1 MKYSKIYK
9 DALLEDIIPFWEQHS
24 IDPKHSGYFS
34 CLNRKGEVFDT
45 DKFTW
50 LQGRQAWMFS
60 LLYNEVEAKPS
71 WLEIAR
77 SGINFLIDH
86 AMDSQGNFYF
96 STTREGVPLIQP
108 YNIFSDCFAT
118 IAFAQYAKAS
128 GEDTYI
134 DLARS
139 TYHNILNKRNQ
150 PKGKYEKSTGNR
162 PLKGFSLPMILSNL
176 VLELQNVLDSE
187 EIERTLDLCV
197 NEITNDFLDPKTGLI
212 RENVNPDGSASD
224 SFEGRLLN
232 PGHGIEAMWFIIDI
246 GVRRQDKSLIELAAN
261 TIITTLEYSWD
272 KEFGGIYYFLD
283 IKGHP
288 PLQLEWDQK
297 LWWVHLETLVALTKA
312 MEQLEDDRL
321 KYWYNKVHQY
331 SWDHFSDPKYGEW
344 YGYLNRQGEPLL
356 DLKGGKWKGCFHVP
370 RAMYQCWKTFERIEN
385 KQ

>member
-1 MKYSKIYK
+1 
-9 DALLEDIIPFWEQHS
+9 
-24 IDPKHSGYFS
+24 
-34 CLNRKGEVFDT
+34 
-45 DKFTW
+45 
-50 LQGRQAWMFS
+50 
-60 LLYNEVEAKPS
+60 
-71 WLEIAR
+71 
-77 SGINFLIDH
+77 
-86 AMDSQGNFYF
+86 
-96 STTREGVPLIQP
+96 
-108 YNIFSDCFAT
+108 
-118 IAFAQYAKAS
+118 
-128 GEDTYI
+128 
-134 DLARS
+134 
-139 TYHNILNKRNQ
+139 ILNKRNQ

-232 PGHGIEAMWFIIDI
+232 PGHGIEAMWFLIDI
-246 GVRRQDKSLIELAAN
+246 GIRRQDKSLIELAAN

-344 YGYLNRQGEPLL
+344 
-356 DLKGGKWKGCFHVP
+356 
-370 RAMYQCWKTFERIEN
+370 
-385 KQ
+385 

>member
-1 MKYSKIYK
+1 
-9 DALLEDIIPFWEQHS
+9 
-24 IDPKHSGYFS
+24 
-34 CLNRKGEVFDT
+34 
-45 DKFTW
+45 
-50 LQGRQAWMFS
+50 MFS

-108 YNIFSDCFAT
+108 YNIFSDCFAI

-128 GEDTYI
+128 GEDTYN

-212 RENVNPDGSASD
+212 RENVNP
-224 SFEGRLLN
+224 
-232 PGHGIEAMWFIIDI
+232 
-246 GVRRQDKSLIELAAN
+246 
-261 TIITTLEYSWD
+261 
-272 KEFGGIYYFLD
+272 
-283 IKGHP
+283 
-288 PLQLEWDQK
+288 
-297 LWWVHLETLVALTKA
+297 
-312 MEQLEDDRL
+312 
-321 KYWYNKVHQY
+321 
-331 SWDHFSDPKYGEW
+331 
-344 YGYLNRQGEPLL
+344 
-356 DLKGGKWKGCFHVP
+356 
-370 RAMYQCWKTFERIEN
+370 
-385 KQ
+385 